1 MESAYAKPLP
11 LDFIKLVTKTIR
23 MDTKDRIAKTQKQ
36 AHARYWLIVSLGFF
50 LTMDRSLFIE
60 CIQREGSLFVIV
72 QIIIGAVGYAT
83 TFDFHSFQVSQ
94 RNFNFGTME
103 R

>member
-1 MESAYAKPLP
+1 
-11 LDFIKLVTKTIR
+11 

-72 QIIIGAVGYAT
+72 QIIIGAVVAT
-83 TFDFHSFQVSQ
+83 TFDFQ
-94 RNFNFGTME
+94 RNFNFETME
-103 R
+103 SESTLRYYGGIINRLMHLCAV

>member
-1 MESAYAKPLP
+1 
-11 LDFIKLVTKTIR
+11 

-72 QIIIGAVGYAT
+72 QIIIGAVGCAT
-83 TFDFHSFQVSQ
+83 TFDFHSFTEKFQFWNNGKVNQ
-94 RNFNFGTME
+94 L
-103 R
+103 

>member
-1 MESAYAKPLP
+1 
-11 LDFIKLVTKTIR
+11 

-72 QIIIGAVGYAT
+72 QNYNWCSCANSFDYKTEKFQFGNNGKCESTLRYYGGIRLMHVCAV
-83 TFDFHSFQVSQ
+83 
-94 RNFNFGTME
+94 
-103 R
+103 